1 MPSPEHV
8 AWAKFR
14 VAVMILCAV
23 GIASVL
29 VFLLLGGSEFLQ
41 PAVSIYSYLGDLSGL
56 TKKSP
61 VRFNGIRVGEVTSTE
76 LSHLKDP
83 QKVVRVNMSIVRHFL
98 QAIPEDSNVEVIAD
112 NVLGDKFANINEGRS
127 PNPVQPGGE
136 LQRKPPQQINMAD
149 LMTAARAIIAST
161 DALFADIQA
170 GRGNVGEFVKSDAF
184 YNDALKKVSD
194 FQRQIREVT
203 ARDSKAGRMIYDE
216 SLYEQLRAPITRLNQ
231 QLTDLE
237 SGQGA
242 SGRFLKDPAQY
253 DQIRKTVGELNQKLA
268 ELETG
273 KGPAGKLLKDDEAY
287 VRIIRIVDDLNKQ
300 VDALNSGEGP
310 LGHLMVSS
318 SLYDSLNG
326 ETKNLQNMLK
336 ELRANPKKFLYL
348 KVF

>member
-1 MPSPEHV
+1 
-8 AWAKFR
+8 
-14 VAVMILCAV
+14 MILCAV

-41 PAVSIYSYLGDLSGL
+41 PAVSIHSYLGDLSGL

-83 QKVVRVNMSIVRHFL
+83 LKVVRVNMSIVRHFL

-112 NVLGDKFANINEGRS
+112 NVLGDKFANINEGKS
-127 PNPVQPGGE
+127 PNPVQPSGE
-136 LQRKPPQQINMAD
+136 LQGKPPQQINMAD

-184 YNDALKKVSD
+184 YTDALKKVSD
-194 FQRQIREVT
+194 FQRRIREVT

-216 SLYEQLRAPITRLNQ
+216 SLYEQIRTSVTRLNQ
-231 QLTDLE
+231 QLTELE

-242 SGRFLKDPAQY
+242 GGKFLKDPGQY
-253 DQIRKTVGELNQKLA
+253 DQVRKTVGELSQKLA

-273 KGPAGKLLKDDEAY
+273 KGQAGKLLRDDEAY
-287 VRIIRIVDDLNKQ
+287 VRIVRMIDDLNKQ
-300 VDALNSGEGP
+300 VDALNSGEGA
-310 LGHLMVSS
+310 LGRLMVSS
-318 SLYDSLNG
+318 NLYESLNG
-326 ETKNLQNMLK
+326 ETKNLQNMLR
-336 ELRANPKKFLYL
+336 ELRANPKKFLFL